1 MGRTLHET
9 NRGEYVSREFFGDNP
24 PAPAPRNDNPFNV
37 VEAQIAGVIAKHLA
51 VEPVKVIRSALLKKD
66 LGGDDLDIIELT
78 MTLEEDLGIEISDSE
93 AEAIKTVEDLFA
105 VVQVALGHEA
115 DAK

>member
-1 MGRTLHET
+1 MGRTLNET
-9 NRGEYVSREFFGDNP
+9 NRGEYVSREFFGDTP

-37 VEAQIAGVIAKHLA
+37 VEAQVAAMIAKNLA
-51 VEPVKVIRSALLKKD
+51 VEPFKIVRSALLIEGLAAD
-66 LGGDDLDIIELT
+66 QLDIVELT
-78 MTLEEDLGIEISDSE
+78 MDAEEHFGIEISDSE